1 MELSRPY
8 RRGRGAEIGRTLLCT
23 PFPFWQHV
31 SAPKGNPHAESATTL
46 SICARRAVACS
57 STQRNRSRHSGS
69 SGHNRRNIRRRL
81 LVARFLVTIMQPP
94 DANKGKAVAQQPDG
108 KVVVAGTCTD
118 NATSIHWFC
127 MAVLAK
133 RGGRES
139 RRGWTR
145 GEFVC
150 DRVRRCA
157 TA

>member
-1 MELSRPY
+1 MPNLQRRYRSTFVALLLS
-8 RRGRGAEIGRTLLCT
+8 AA
-23 PFPFWQHV
+23 H
-31 SAPKGNPHAESATTL
+31 SATVHAIPGQPGTL
-46 SICARRAVACS
+46 DATFGAASPLP
-57 STQRNRSRHSGS
+57 GS
-69 SGHNRRNIRRRL
+69 
-81 LVARFLVTIMQPP
+81 VVTIVQPP
-94 DANKGKAVAQQPDG
+94 DANKGKAAAQQPDG

-150 DRVRRCA
+150 DRVRRRA